1 MIEKGHNIQKHPYL
15 KRIAEHKGEQINFL
29 DQRFY
34 KTEDGEYYPSVTSVL
49 NFYPKNKFFESWL
62 KDVSHNSDIIVRRAS
77 EEGTAV
83 HNAIEDYIDGKE
95 IKWMDER
102 GHANFSLDVW
112 KMILRFADFWETYK
126 PELLASEI
134 HLLNH
139 EHKYAGT
146 CDLVLKI
153 KDKVYLLDIKT
164 SNSLHTSYN
173 LQLSAY
179 AEAWNVSYPEEKIDG
194 VGILWLKSSKR
205 KKDEDKFTGQGWE
218 IVFPDKTIDEYFKMF
233 MNIYEIYLLENPNQK
248 PLFESY
254 PTSIKLEQ

>member
-1 MIEKGHNIQKHPYL
+1 MIEKNQNVYKHPRL
-15 KRIAEHKGEQINFL
+15 KRIVEHKGEQINFL

-49 NFYPKNKFFESWL
+49 NFYPKNKFFENWL
-62 KDVSHNSDIIVRRAS
+62 KDVSHNSDIIVKKAS

-83 HNAIEDYIDGKE
+83 HTAIEAYLEGEE
-95 IKWMDER
+95 IQWMDEY
-102 GHANFSLDVW
+102 GKAKYSLEAW
-112 KMILRFADFWETYK
+112 RMILRFAEFWQTYK

-153 KDKVYLLDIKT
+153 DGKNYLLDIKT

-173 LQLSAY
+173 LQLAAY
-179 AEAWNVSYPEEKIDG
+179 TEAWNSAYPEESIDAVG
-194 VGILWLKSSKR
+194 VIWLKS
-205 KKDEDKFTGQGWE
+205 KKLKLDKEKFCGKGWE
-218 IVFPDKTIDEYFKMF
+218 IKFPENTIESYFKMF
-233 MNIYEIYLLENPNQK
+233 LNIYEIYLLENPNQK

-254 PTSIKLEQ
+254 PISVKL

>member
-1 MIEKGHNIQKHPYL
+1 MIQKSDNVYKHPRL
-15 KRIAEHKGEQINFL
+15 KRIVEHNGKQINFL

-34 KTEDGEYYPSVTSVL
+34 KTEEGLYYPSVTSIL
-49 NFYPKNKFFESWL
+49 NFYPKNAFFHNWL
-62 KDVSHNSDIIVRRAS
+62 KDVGHSSDVIVKKAS

-83 HNAIEDYIDGKE
+83 HTAIEAYLEGEE
-95 IKWMDER
+95 IKWMDSK
-102 GHANFSLDVW
+102 GNAKYSLDAW
-112 KMILRFADFWETYK
+112 RMILRFAEFWSTHK

-153 KDKVYLLDIKT
+153 KDKNYLLDIKT

-179 AEAWNVSYPEEKIDG
+179 AEAWNTAYPEEKIDEVG
-194 VGILWLKSSKR
+194 VLWLKSSKR
-205 KKDEDKFTGQGWE
+205 KLDEEKFTGKGWE
-218 IVFPDKTIDEYFKMF
+218 IKFPDKPTDEYFKMF
-233 MNIYEIYLLENPNQK
+233 LNIYEIYLLENPNQK

-254 PTSIKLEQ
+254 PTSVKLD